1 MKKFLS
7 MLLALVMT
15 FALVACGQQAEQ
27 APATEEDANNVPMQ
41 YITADDLKAAM
52 GDYLIVDV
60 RKTADYCE
68 ARIPGAIGIDMDA
81 AKEGD
86 AAAGVTAMTEGLK
99 AATGDKTAGDAKI
112 VLVCYSGKRYAQAAT
127 NALSTMGAKME
138 NVYTLEGGFTNWSE
152 VNKDLIK
159 TGDTE
164 MKYITAAELKDTM
177 DNYLVIDLRKTADS
191 TVATIPGAKLV
202 DMDAAKEGDLA
213 AGVLTMR
220 AALRDL
226 TGSENGGDKKIVLVC
241 YSGKRYAQASTNVL
255 ATIGANMDN
264 VLTLEGGFNNWKKTY
279 IDDVERADYPMQ
291 YITAA
296 ELKDVLDNNAEGYL
310 VIDVRKAADSSTATI
325 PGAIAIDMDAAKEGD
340 FAAGVA
346 AMSAGLTEATGS
358 ETGAEGQ
365 KIVLV
370 CYSGKRYAQASTNA
384 LYHLGAAMANVY
396 TLEGGFTN
404 WSEVYPD
411 AVQ

>member
-7 MLLALVMT
+7 LLLALIMT
-15 FALVACGQQAEQ
+15 FALVACGQTTEE
-27 APATEEDANNVPMQ
+27 APADDAASNDAPMQ
-41 YITADDLKAAM
+41 YITADELKAAM
-52 GDYLIVDV
+52 DDYLIVDV
-60 RKTADYCE
+60 RKNADYCTS
-68 ARIPGAIGIDMDA
+68 RLPGAVGIDMDA

-86 AAAGVTAMTEGLK
+86 AAAGVAAMTAGLK
-99 AATGDKTAGDAKI
+99 AATGSETGGENKI

-127 NALSTMGAKME
+127 NALTTMGAKME

-152 VNKDLIK
+152 VNADLVE
-159 TGDTE
+159 TGDTQ

-177 DNYLVIDLRKTADS
+177 DNYLVLDVRKTADS
-191 TVATIPGAKLV
+191 SIATIPGAKLV
-202 DMDAAKEGDLA
+202 DMDAAKEGDFA

-241 YSGKRYAQASTNVL
+241 YSGKRYAQATTNVL
-255 ATIGANMDN
+255 NNIGANMDN
-264 VLTLEGGFNNWKKTY
+264 VLTLEGGFTNWKKTY
-279 IDDVERADYPMQ
+279 VDKVERADYPMQ
-291 YITAA
+291 YITAD
-296 ELKDVLDNNAEGYL
+296 ELKPLVDAADAGYL
-310 VIDVRKAADSSTATI
+310 ILDVRKAADSSAATI
-325 PGAIAIDMDAAKEGD
+325 PGAFAIDMDAAKEGD

-346 AMSAGLTEATGS
+346 SMSAGLTEITGS
-358 ETGAEGQ
+358 ETGKEDQ

-370 CYSGKRYAQASTNA
+370 CYSGKRYAQASTNV
-384 LYHLGAAMANVY
+384 LYHLGANMENVY

-404 WSEVYPD
+404 WSEVFPD